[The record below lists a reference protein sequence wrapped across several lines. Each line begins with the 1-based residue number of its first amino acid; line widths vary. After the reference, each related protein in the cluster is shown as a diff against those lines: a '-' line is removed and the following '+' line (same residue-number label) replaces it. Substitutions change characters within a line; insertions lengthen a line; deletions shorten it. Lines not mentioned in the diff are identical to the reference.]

1 MVQIFPQCHGIK
13 PPPSFLKQSPAPLH
27 QAGVHTTRR
36 NSGLENM
43 TSIEQALAD
52 VNGQSGAHAVME
64 AAAQEFVRQQL
75 TGHKRQSSRPLP

>member
-1 MVQIFPQCHGIK
+1 MH
-13 PPPSFLKQSPAPLH
+13 A
-27 QAGVHTTRR
+27 TRR